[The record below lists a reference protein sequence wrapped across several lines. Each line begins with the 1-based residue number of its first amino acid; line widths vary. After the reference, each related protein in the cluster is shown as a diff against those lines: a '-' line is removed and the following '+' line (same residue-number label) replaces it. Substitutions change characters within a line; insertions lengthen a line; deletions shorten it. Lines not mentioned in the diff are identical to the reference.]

1 MQHRQR
7 EEEEISLLEKKK
19 QREVAKKE
27 FTDDLKFKT
36 TLGEWKCIYQCHVHA
51 YCSVFSLAKNVY
63 RSIFLTKPPERNEF
77 FTAGRMVNSVTL

>member
-36 TLGEWKCIYQCHVHA
+36 TLGKSSCIHW
-51 YCSVFSLAKNVY
+51 FSENV
-63 RSIFLTKPPERNEF
+63 
-77 FTAGRMVNSVTL
+77 